1 MGCNNMMEQLNEVR
15 AHPRNSKKLGAF
27 GEAVA
32 EVLLHA
38 KLGQEVVVDAA
49 TREKPQGVDLITYN
63 PESGRL
69 VVAEVKATATEKYH
83 RPRMNSKTSQM
94 ADLWAGSRAFD
105 AGMDAVDPAGS
116 DFTVSDPDT
125 EHMIE
130 KVVVQVD
137 VQRDRVLIFDV
148 DSGGKVAAE
157 AKETYPLEDLVRFV
171 DATSAADAA
180 SLPNG

>member
-1 MGCNNMMEQLNEVR
+1 
-15 AHPRNSKKLGAF
+15 
-27 GEAVA
+27 
-32 EVLLHA
+32 
-38 KLGQEVVVDAA
+38 
-49 TREKPQGVDLITYN
+49 
-63 PESGRL
+63 
-69 VVAEVKATATEKYH
+69 
-83 RPRMNSKTSQM
+83 M
-94 ADLWAGSRAFD
+94 ADSWAGSRAFA
-105 AGMDAVDPAGS
+105 AGMDVVDPAGS
-116 DFTVSDPDT
+116 DFTVSDSDT

-157 AKETYPLEDLVRFV
+157 AKQTYPLEDLVRFV